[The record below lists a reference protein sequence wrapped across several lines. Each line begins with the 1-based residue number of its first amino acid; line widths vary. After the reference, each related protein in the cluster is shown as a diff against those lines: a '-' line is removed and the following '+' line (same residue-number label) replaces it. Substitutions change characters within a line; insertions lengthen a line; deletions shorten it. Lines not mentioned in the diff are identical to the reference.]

1 MIRLGAHML
10 LSEGFGKV
18 PEAAHKIRCDTIQIF
33 SKNPRG
39 WDSKELDK
47 TDVEEFKAGLKK
59 FDIRPLAVHSNYLLN
74 LASLNIE
81 VYEKSLFSLADEIKR
96 AKMLGAEF
104 LVTHIRGFEK
114 DKITDGINTAFS
126 DIENPPKLLLEPVPK
141 LGYDTFRFLGEVM
154 KGSSF
159 SKNLGICFDTCHIYT
174 AGYDFTEKEG
184 MNALIKEIEKF
195 IGFKNVCLIHLNDS
209 KTKCGSKIDRHEHIG
224 KGHIGLKGFSAMLNN
239 KLFSKVPMVIETPKK
254 EPGDDKKNL
263 KTLRDLVIL

>member
-10 LSEGFGKV
+10 LSEGFSKV

-47 TDVEEFKAGLKK
+47 TDVEEFKKGLKK
-59 FDIRPLAVHSNYLLN
+59 FDICPLAVHSNYLLN
-74 LASLNIE
+74 LASLNIK
-81 VYEKSLFSLADEIKR
+81 VYEKSLSSLTDELKR
-96 AKMLGAEF
+96 AKTLGAEF

-114 DKITDGINTAFS
+114 DKIVEGINRAFAE
-126 DIENPPKLLLEPVPK
+126 IENPPKLLLEPVPK
-141 LGYDTFRFLGEVM
+141 LGLDTFRLLGEII
-154 KGSSF
+154 KSSSF
-159 SKNLGICFDTCHIYT
+159 SKNLGLCFDTCHIYT

-195 IGFKNVCLIHLNDS
+195 IGFENMCLIHLNDS
-209 KTKCGSKIDRHEHIG
+209 KTKCGSKIDRHEHID
-224 KGHIGLKGFSAMLNN
+224 KGHIGLKGFSAFINN
-239 KLFSKVPMVIETPKK
+239 KLFSGVPMIIETPKK

-263 KTLRDLVIL
+263 KTLRDLIK